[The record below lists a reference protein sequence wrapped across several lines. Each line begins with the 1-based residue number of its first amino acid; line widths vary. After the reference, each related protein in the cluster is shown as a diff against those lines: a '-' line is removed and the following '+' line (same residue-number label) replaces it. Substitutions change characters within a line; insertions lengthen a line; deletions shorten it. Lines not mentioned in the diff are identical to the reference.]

1 MKTFCLASLLT
12 LSVFGGEQ
20 EMTKRIYAH
29 LLIHDP
35 IAAVQEASAALKEFP
50 ASKAVHLAYIRALAE
65 MGNETEVLQQW
76 SKMTDQF
83 KDEAKNRLSLEVVA
97 WGVLNKGEHSQQLT
111 IRLNSLLGAA
121 FTHDVR
127 ALPLLIGELRGS
139 NAMLR
144 TVAVK
149 LTTMYGD
156 GPLQTELIRML
167 KEEKVWY
174 VRLEVIRAIG
184 ALRMTYLREDLKE
197 IIGNSKTLA
206 EEKATAILAL
216 VSMYDSIGPQELRGM
231 IRSNRAGLRQ
241 LACQLV
247 AHLDLKGYI
256 PELIPLLQDASPD
269 VRLEA
274 IYTLGL
280 LNADI
285 ELKLV
290 EPLLQ
295 DTSPSVAITA
305 GWFALVKNWEEGKTV
320 LKKWL
325 YDTHADLRWL
335 ASAALSVTG
344 KAGIEFAVDEAKKHF
359 DPYVRANLALG
370 LIGQRREVPFACDT
384 LYSVF
389 FSEKNTLWMWNDR
402 VPFRCLCPS
411 LVSHIEQIPNYP
423 HVVDQL
429 TRLELLSVLSVMRYP
444 KAQQAVKG
452 FLKNSSWGVS
462 ATAAATLLE
471 EGDEEALN
479 LVRGLLQE
487 EDQKVRVQAALI
499 LALFGGDTSA
509 VKVLQEAYSV
519 VDREMKVYIL
529 EALGRVGDPESIPFL
544 IGVLKEPFQMLR
556 VVAASALIQSLY
568 H

>member
-1 MKTFCLASLLT
+1 MKKFWCVLLLIGSLF
-12 LSVFGGEQ
+12 SSEQ
-20 EMTKRIYAH
+20 EAAKRIYAH

-35 IAAVQEASAALKEFP
+35 IAAVKEASVALKEYP
-50 ASKAVHLAYIRALAE
+50 SSKSVHLAYIRALAE
-65 MGNETEVLQQW
+65 MGNETEVLEQW
-76 SKMTDQF
+76 SKMTSQF
-83 KDEAKNRLSLEVVA
+83 QDEARNRMSLEVVA
-97 WGVLNKGEHSQQLT
+97 WGVLNKGEHSQQMT

-127 ALPLLIGELRGS
+127 ALPLLINELRGS

-149 LTTMYGD
+149 LTAMYGD

-184 ALRMTYLREDLKE
+184 ALRMTHLREDLKE
-197 IIGNSKTLA
+197 IIGNPKTLA
-206 EEKATAILAL
+206 EEKAAAILAL
-216 VSMYDSIGPQELRGM
+216 VSMYDSIGPGELKGM
-231 IRSNRAGLRQ
+231 IQSNRAGLRQ

-256 PELIPLLQDASPD
+256 SELKPLLQDSSPD
-269 VRLEA
+269 VRQEA
-274 IYTLGL
+274 VYTLGL
-280 LNADI
+280 LNASIEFKDI
-285 ELKLV
+285 

-295 DTSPSVAITA
+295 DLSPHVAITA
-305 GWFALVKNWEEGKTV
+305 GWLALVKNWDEGKAV

-335 ASAALSVTG
+335 AAAALSVTG
-344 KAGIEFAVDEAKKHF
+344 KAGIEMAVEEVKGHY
-359 DPYVRANLALG
+359 DPYVRANLAFG
-370 LIGQRREVPFACDT
+370 LIGQRREVKFACDS
-384 LYSVF
+384 LYSAF
-389 FSEKNTLWMWNDR
+389 FSEKNTLWMWNDQ

-411 LVSHIEQIPNYP
+411 VVSHIAQIPNYP

-429 TRLELLSVLSVMRYP
+429 TRLEILSVLSVMRHP
-444 KAQQAVKG
+444 KAQEAVKG
-452 FLKNSSWGVS
+452 YLKNESWGVS
-462 ATAAATLLE
+462 GTAAATLLE

-479 LVRGLLQE
+479 LVRGLLDE
-487 EDQKVRVQAALI
+487 PDQKVRVQAALI
-499 LALFGGDTSA
+499 LGLFGSDTAA
-509 VKVLQEAYSV
+509 VKVLQEAYGK

-529 EALGRVGDPESIPFL
+529 EALGRIGDPESIPFL
-544 IGVLKEPFQMLR
+544 IDVLKEPFQMLR